1 MTNNTPAVLQVK
13 LMLDRAALLREHGLN
28 KEAAALDAQATELY
42 LELRGLMEGKTS
54 LPTESYF
61 GTLKRLIKSLFRSR

>member
-1 MTNNTPAVLQVK
+1 MTNIPAVVQIKGL
-13 LMLDRAALLREHGLN
+13 LDRAALLREHGLN
-28 KEAAALDAQATELY
+28 KEALALEAQATELY

-54 LPTESYF
+54 VPTESYF